1 MFLDQY
7 ESKRAD
13 LERYYA
19 NENWNDYTV
28 MIHSLKTN
36 ALNVGCE
43 SFAEECL
50 KLEKAGKKLR
60 ENVEVEENKKYILDN
75 HELTMELYSKV
86 IDEVKAYLVQ
96 EGKEV

>member
-1 MFLDQY
+1 
-7 ESKRAD
+7 
-13 LERYYA
+13 
-19 NENWNDYTV
+19 
-28 MIHSLKTN
+28 
-36 ALNVGCE
+36 
-43 SFAEECL
+43 L

-86 IDEVKAYLVQ
+86 IDEVKSYLVQ